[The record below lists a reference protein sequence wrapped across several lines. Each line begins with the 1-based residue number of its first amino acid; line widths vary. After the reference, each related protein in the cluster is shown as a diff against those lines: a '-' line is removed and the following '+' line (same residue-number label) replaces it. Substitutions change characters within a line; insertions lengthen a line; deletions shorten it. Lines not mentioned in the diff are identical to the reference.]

1 VIFVRDRTDL
11 ADTSLIKEH
20 PRARLAS
27 SFSILINCP
36 ACDEREEKRL
46 EERLRPICFPQR
58 MLARFSAR
66 NCAPLWR
73 TVVKLGLRA
82 SVCEIPTIATRF
94 HQSRMGIR
102 SCISWK
108 WKTHRCFLLF
118 LEFPF
123 PAFFYST
130 VRFQDDRQDDRT
142 WTIRP
147 RDILLTDSL
156 SEREQR
162 SSRIRSKANP

>member
-1 VIFVRDRTDL
+1 VEILRKREKASVLASLLRNNNAVTFVRDRTDL

-73 TVVKLGLRA
+73 TVVKLDLRA
-82 SVCEIPTIATRF
+82 SV
-94 HQSRMGIR
+94 
-102 SCISWK
+102 
-108 WKTHRCFLLF
+108 LLSYDSHEVSSKPNGYSLVHL
-118 LEFPF
+118 LEVED
-123 PAFFYST
+123 A
-130 VRFQDDRQDDRT
+130 
-142 WTIRP
+142 
-147 RDILLTDSL
+147 
-156 SEREQR
+156 
-162 SSRIRSKANP
+162 